1 MSITDSSYRKLAE
14 QVYNVEPS
22 KAKFNEKKKIVEG
35 RLVTD
40 NNTGKQYRVLL
51 VQDNNNDAHKT
62 NDNGMQAMA
71 VAPIVKGDVDNSQ
84 VVIAYAGTNAA
95 DSRDLDTDWQLLIRG
110 NQDDLV
116 SG

>member
-51 VQDNNNDAHKT
+51 
-62 NDNGMQAMA
+62 
-71 VAPIVKGDVDNSQ
+71 
-84 VVIAYAGTNAA
+84 
-95 DSRDLDTDWQLLIRG
+95 
-110 NQDDLV
+110 
-116 SG
+116 